1 MDETLLETNIEKPE
15 INVNQAIQALFDSVY
30 TINKTLSGDVTP
42 GVDPAKVIS
51 INKEHIR
58 LMLSK
63 PEIDTALTQQQR
75 DELNNCLGN

>member
-42 GVDPAKVIS
+42 GVEPAKVIS

-63 PEIDTALTQQQR
+63 SEISNALTQEQR
-75 DELNNCLGN
+75 DELNAYLL